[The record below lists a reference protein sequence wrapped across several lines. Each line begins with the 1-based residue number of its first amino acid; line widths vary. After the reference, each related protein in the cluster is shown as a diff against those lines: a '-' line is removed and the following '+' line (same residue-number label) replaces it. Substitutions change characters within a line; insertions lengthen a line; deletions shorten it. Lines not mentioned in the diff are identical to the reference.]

1 MITVRCRKRALL
13 RELWCLVVNTT
24 LILFLAA
31 FIPGCDYGVQWRD
44 KPYEVI
50 WVDTFG
56 NRALSYDL
64 GGGMSI
70 GRVEAE
76 VIAVGS
82 NDEYVVAKQR
92 DRVTGNISYFYIE
105 RSKDDRYYNGNEI
118 IQGPFSESRF
128 SELKLELN
136 LPGFSKE
143 F

>member
-1 MITVRCRKRALL
+1 MIAACERDALGSRRL
-13 RELWCLVVNTT
+13 IKNRI

-31 FIPGCDYGVQWRD
+31 LIAACDHGVEWRD

-50 WVDTFG
+50 WIDTSD
-56 NRALSYDL
+56 NRTLSYDL
-64 GGGMSI
+64 GEGMSI

-92 DRVTGNISYFYIE
+92 DRVTGNISCFYIE

-118 IQGPFSESRF
+118 TQGPFSESMFRDLN
-128 SELKLELN
+128 SELN